1 MDGKKGGSKQ
11 GEFSIGQVFGLS
23 FHLRGSH
30 LSLTQKQNKHAGVW
44 MVIEMA

>member
-1 MDGKKGGSKQ
+1 MAKKAEASKE
-11 GEFSIGQVFGLS
+11 GFKIGQVFGLS

-30 LSLTQKQNKHAGVW
+30 LSLTEKQNKPAGVW